1 MKAVYVAGPFR
12 GDSAWE
18 IECNIRRAES
28 LALSVWRAGAACLCP
43 HSNTRFFHR
52 AAPDKIWLDGD
63 LELLLR
69 CDAVILTED
78 WTKSSGTLDEV
89 IFAICHSIPV
99 FENFASL
106 KLWLEYGKIE
116 EIQSALEA
124 KAIQLREARRAKTG
138 AGA

>member
-1 MKAVYVAGPFR
+1 MKVVYVAGPFR

-18 IECNIRRAES
+18 IECNIRRAET
-28 LALSVWRAGAACLCP
+28 LALAVWRAGAACLCP
-43 HSNTRFFHR
+43 HTNTRFFQG
-52 AAPDKIWLDGD
+52 AAGDEVFLEGD

-78 WTKSSGTLDEV
+78 WTNSSGACEEV
-89 IFAICHSIPV
+89 IFAIRHGIPV
-99 FENFASL
+99 FEYFASL
-106 KLWLEYGKIE
+106 KLWLEYGTHK

-124 KAIQLREARRAKTG
+124 KAIQCRDARRAKIG